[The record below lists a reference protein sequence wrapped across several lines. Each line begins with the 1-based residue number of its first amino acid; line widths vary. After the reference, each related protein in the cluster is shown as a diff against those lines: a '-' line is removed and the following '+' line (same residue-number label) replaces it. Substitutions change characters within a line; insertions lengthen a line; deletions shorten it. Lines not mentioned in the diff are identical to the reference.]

1 MFDPMLLYKE
11 SMHLSV
17 LIVEDHLSL
26 RIHIVEILSDLFAQV
41 DEAQNGID
49 ALEQYKAYRQQH
61 GVYYDLVISD
71 IQMPQ
76 MNGIDL
82 TAELYALHEEQPIVI
97 LSAHQDAKYLLA
109 LINFGVAQFI
119 TKPVEQ
125 DQMLQTLYNVCKKI
139 NKAARQQPSGLIAL
153 ADTCIW
159 DTHTKTLKI
168 NNETIPLTKHEIYF
182 MELLSQHF
190 DKVCSIDDIL
200 NYFFLNNIDISAE
213 NVRSSIARLRKKLPK
228 NSITSV
234 YGLGY
239 RLSSSH

>member
-1 MFDPMLLYKE
+1 MFDPMVLYRE
-11 SMHLSV
+11 SAHLSI

-26 RIHIVEILSDLFAQV
+26 RTRIVEILSDLFAQV

-49 ALEQYKAYRQQH
+49 ALEQYKAYRKQH
-61 GVYYDLVISD
+61 GVYYDLVLSD

-82 TAELYALHEEQPIVI
+82 TAELYALHEEQPIII

-119 TKPVEQ
+119 TKPIEQ
-125 DQMLQTLYNVCKKI
+125 DQMLETLYNVCRKI
-139 NKAARQQPSGLIAL
+139 NKSTAKQSE
-153 ADTCIW
+153 DTIVLGDRCIW
-159 DTHTKTLKI
+159 NARTQVLRVD
-168 NNETIPLTKHEIYF
+168 NEVVSLTKHEIYF
-182 MELLSQHF
+182 MELFGRHL
-190 DKVCSIDDIL
+190 DKICSMDDIL

-239 RLSSSH
+239 KLSSY

>member
-1 MFDPMLLYKE
+1 MFDPMLLYNE
-11 SMHLSV
+11 SKHLSI

-26 RIHIVEILSDLFAQV
+26 RTRIVEILSDLFAQV
-41 DEAQNGID
+41 DEAQNGVD
-49 ALEQYKAYRQQH
+49 ALEQYLAYKQQH
-61 GVYYDLVISD
+61 GTYYDLVLSD

-82 TAELYALHEEQPIVI
+82 TAELYALHEEQAIII

-139 NKAARQQPSGLIAL
+139 NKTTRQQPIGFIVLG
-153 ADTCIW
+153 DTCIW
-159 DTHTKTLKI
+159 DTQTQTLKV
-168 NNETIPLTKHEIYF
+168 NDEVIPLTKHEIYF
-182 MELLSQHF
+182 MDLFSEHL

-213 NVRSSIARLRKKLPK
+213 NVRSSITRLRKKLPQ

-239 RLSSSH
+239 KLSSH

>member
-1 MFDPMLLYKE
+1 MFDPMLLYNE
-11 SMHLSV
+11 SKHLSI

-26 RIHIVEILSDLFAQV
+26 RTRIVEILSDLFAQV
-41 DEAQNGID
+41 DEAQNGVD
-49 ALEQYKAYRQQH
+49 ALKKYMAYQQQH
-61 GVYYDLVISD
+61 GKYYDLVISD

-82 TAELYALHEEQPIVI
+82 TAEIYALHEEQPIVI

-125 DQMLQTLYNVCKKI
+125 DQMLQTLYHVCKKI
-139 NKAARQQPSGLIAL
+139 NKAVRQQPTGFIAI

-159 DTHTKTLKI
+159 DTHTKTLKV
-168 NNETIPLTKHEIYF
+168 NDETVSLTKHEIYF
-182 MELLSQHF
+182 MELFSEHL

-213 NVRSSIARLRKKLPK
+213 NVRSSITRLRKKLPQ
-228 NSITSV
+228 NCITSV

-239 RLSSSH
+239 KLSSH